1 MAINPQAPQ
10 SETAGPSDDAQAE
23 RRRAEAAR
31 ARAEAL
37 GETLPGLLIAAER
50 VAATVAQG
58 LHGRRR
64 TGTGETFWQYRPFEA
79 HDPASAV
86 DWRRS
91 ARSDS
96 LYVRETEWEAAQS
109 VWLWADPSP
118 SMRYRSKPTL
128 PDKRERAQILLLS
141 TAALLLR
148 AGERVA
154 LLGAEDRP
162 AMGRHALERLVE
174 RLLAAEARDGDG
186 ADLPAAERLPR
197 HAHVLLFGDFLSE
210 PEAVERRV
218 AQFAALGVGGAL
230 VQVLDPAEESLPFTG
245 RTRFL
250 GLEAEGEMTVGRAEA
265 LRPAYAERLAD
276 HREALRGIAR
286 AAGWTF
292 FLHHTDRPAEEAL
305 LTLYMALAQERP
317 RQSGAA
323 AAFG

>member
-1 MAINPQAPQ
+1 M
-10 SETAGPSDDAQAE
+10 
-23 RRRAEAAR
+23 R
-31 ARAEAL
+31 ARAEHL
-37 GETLPGLLIAAER
+37 GESLPGLLIAAER

-96 LYVRETEWEAAQS
+96 LFVRETEWEAAQS

-118 SMRYRSKPTL
+118 SMNYRSRPGL
-128 PDKRERAQILLLS
+128 PPKTDRARLLLLA

-154 LLGAEDRP
+154 LLGAADRP
-162 AMGRHALERLVE
+162 AIGRSALARLVD
-174 RLLAAEARDGDG
+174 RLLAGPTLGVPAEPAAAAGDETA
-186 ADLPAAERLPR
+186 ADAGVPPAERLPR
-197 HAHVLLFGDFLSE
+197 HAQALLFGDFLTP
-210 PEAVERRV
+210 PELVERRLSE
-218 AQFAALGVGGAL
+218 FAELGVGGAL
-230 VQVLDPAEESLPFTG
+230 VQVMDPAEESLPFSG

-250 GLEAEGEMTVGRAEA
+250 GLESEGEMTVGRAES
-265 LRPAYAERLAD
+265 LRPAYAERLAA
-276 HREALRGIAR
+276 HRDALRGMAR

-305 LTLYMALAQERP
+305 LTLYMALAQDAPTGGPGAPARP
-317 RQSGAA
+317 AV
-323 AAFG
+323 